1 MQKIPIKLNQIWEN
15 KKTRIQMLV
24 FRKKDGNRWQCKV
37 LTNRQDIYNGTH
49 KMHERTIWLKF
60 TLIK

>member
-1 MQKIPIKLNQIWEN
+1 
-15 KKTRIQMLV
+15 MLV